1 MERVGFIGLGLMGKP
16 MAKNLLRRGFK
27 LAVFNRSKPPME
39 ELASLGATACS
50 SPKEVTESSEC
61 VITMLPDEKAVEQVL
76 LGRNGVLEG
85 LTKGGV
91 VVDMSTVS
99 PGFSREMARRVEE
112 RGGEMLDAPVS
123 GSTMAAEQGTLTIM
137 VGGKPEIFEQI
148 RPIFEAMGKNI
159 YYMGGNGSG
168 SFTKLC
174 NQVAVSLNLL
184 GVCETLMIAAK
195 AGLDLKKVIEVIST
209 GAGGSWQLSTLGPRM
224 VVRDFRP
231 GFKVKHLRKDLRIVR
246 ETTESLGLCLPGVAL
261 VSELVKTL
269 DEMGHGENGT
279 QALVE
284 VLEKLC
290 NIRIGSGQLG

>member
-16 MAKNLLRRGFK
+16 MAKNLLRHGFK
-27 LAVFNRSKPPME
+27 LAVFNRSRVPVD
-39 ELASLGATACS
+39 ELASLGATPCG
-50 SPKEVTESSEC
+50 SPREVAKLSEC

-76 LGRNGVLEG
+76 LGQNGVLEG
-85 LTKGGV
+85 MAPGCV

-99 PGFSREMARRVEE
+99 PGFSKQMMRRVEE

-137 VGGKPEIFEQI
+137 VGGKPEVFEKM
-148 RPIFEAMGKNI
+148 RPVFEAMGKNI
-159 YYMGGNGSG
+159 YYMGESGSG

-195 AGLDLKKVIEVIST
+195 AGLDLKRVIEVIST
-209 GAGGSWQLSTLGPRM
+209 GAGGSWQLSNLGPRM
-224 VVRDFRP
+224 VVRDWRP
-231 GFKVKHLRKDLRIVR
+231 GFKVKHLRKDLRFVR
-246 ETTESLGLCLPGVAL
+246 ETAESLGLCLPGIAL
-261 VSELVKTL
+261 VSELIKTL

-290 NIRIGSGQLG
+290 NVRIGSG